1 MRKGKPKAI
10 VIVGPTA
17 SGKTSLAIQLAR
29 EFKGEIVSAD
39 SRQLYRGTDICTDI
53 PAGKWRSFQGRRA
66 YMVEGVPHYLLNS
79 ESPIKPITVSEYQHR
94 ALWRLR
100 EIASRGKVPLLVGGT
115 GLYIRAVVDNFLIPA
130 VEPQPKI
137 RAELEHSST
146 IKLYSI
152 LQRLDPK
159 YAARISPGNRR
170 YIIRALEVIRT
181 TEQPFSAQQKSQTP
195 QFDWLQIGVTRPRQ
209 LLYNCIN
216 QRVEQMVD
224 RGLLK
229 ETERLA
235 RRYGWTVQIMSSL
248 GYKQLHD
255 FFIGKI
261 SLADALDMIKRDTR
275 HYARR
280 QLTWLRRDNR
290 VKWVDS
296 ATKARLLIT
305 QFLKQT

>member
-29 EFKGEIVSAD
+29 EFNGEIVSAD

-53 PAGKWRSFQGRRA
+53 PSGKWRAFKRRRA
-66 YMVEGVPHYLLNS
+66 YLVGGVPHYLLNS
-79 ESPIKPITVSEYQHR
+79 ESPARPITVSEYRRR
-94 ALWRLR
+94 AVWRLR
-100 EIASRGKVPLLVGGT
+100 EIASRGKLPFLVGGT

-137 RAELEHSST
+137 RAKLECSST
-146 IKLYSI
+146 VKLYST
-152 LQRLDPK
+152 LRRLDPE

-170 YIIRALEVIRT
+170 YIIRALEVIKIT
-181 TEQPFSAQQKSQTP
+181 GKPFSAQQKIQTP
-195 QFDWLQIGVTRPRQ
+195 QFDWFQIGVDRPRQ
-209 LLYNCIN
+209 LLYSRID
-216 QRVEQMVD
+216 QRVEQMVE

-235 RRYGWTVQIMSSL
+235 RRYGWSAQIMSSL

-261 SLADALDMIKRDTR
+261 SLADALNLIKRDTR

-296 ATKARLLIT
+296 ATKVRLLIT